1 METYYVL
8 SCLITFS
15 MAWYWNLRTTPGP
28 HQESSLRNHDLLK
41 RRHCGASAT
50 KPHDIGKNV
59 KICQNTSLKSKKTVV
74 SVVESWIRQE
84 QKAVRAISA
93 CPLLDIVCH
102 SLVAVVSIQKDHVQ
116 KVRPAEVTLRHSM
129 LQSSTWLSFVLQK
142 GVAWVHSPNHVIQY
156 AVKSYRLIV
165 FCVHVGAPQCNEATS
180 KMAASPK
187 LRLHGLFEALPWL
200 DSAQAELPLVGEESK
215 HAFHCFPI
223 FPSNGKKLEKLDVE
237 LHGSAILTDQSR

>member
-1 METYYVL
+1 M
-8 SCLITFS
+8 
-15 MAWYWNLRTTPGP
+15 
-28 HQESSLRNHDLLK
+28 
-41 RRHCGASAT
+41 
-50 KPHDIGKNV
+50 
-59 KICQNTSLKSKKTVV
+59 
-74 SVVESWIRQE
+74 VEGWIRQE

-129 LQSSTWLSFVLQK
+129 LQSSTWLSLFCRKEWLELTR
-142 GVAWVHSPNHVIQY
+142 
-156 AVKSYRLIV
+156 VKSCHPICSQIISTHRFLRS
-165 FCVHVGAPQCNEATS
+165 CCAPQCNEATS

-200 DSAQAELPLVGEESK
+200 DSAQAELPWVKNLNMLS
-215 HAFHCFPI
+215 HL
-223 FPSNGKKLEKLDVE
+223 SLRKKLEKLDVE